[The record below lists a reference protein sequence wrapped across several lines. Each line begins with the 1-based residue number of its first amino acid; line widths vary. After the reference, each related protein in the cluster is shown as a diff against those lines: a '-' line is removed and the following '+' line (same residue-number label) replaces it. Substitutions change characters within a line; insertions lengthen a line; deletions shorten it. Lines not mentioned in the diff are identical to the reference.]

1 MNLFSI
7 FLAVSIPN
15 NSDNRH
21 RKEKRRV
28 TIYRVRWNAF
38 RCKGQEQNEIRDIF
52 DRIYVILSMMRNIW
66 NLPEPFVIQSMLL
79 EFILSYLFCDHMKWV
94 FETIKNTGKLS
105 NLKNI
110 GYNLTFLW
118 SAFEASFL
126 NVCCETSSSNSTYS
140 TTRANRVWSRNNQI
154 TCRNMSTD
162 YLLAK

>member
-28 TIYRVRWNAF
+28 AIYRVRWNAF
-38 RCKGQEQNEIRDIF
+38 HCKGQEEKQIREIF
-52 DRIYVILSMMRNIW
+52 DRIYVILSMIKNIFK
-66 NLPEPFVIQSMLL
+66 LPDFVSKVWFWI
-79 EFILSYLFCDHMKWV
+79 SYHLIYFDHMKCC
-94 FETIKNTGKLS
+94 FETIKNTEKLGI
-105 NLKNI
+105 LKNI

-140 TTRANRVWSRNNQI
+140 TAQANRVWSRNNQI
-154 TCRNMSTD
+154 TYRKMSTD

>member
-66 NLPEPFVIQSMLL
+66 NLPEFV
-79 EFILSYLFCDHMKWV
+79 LSYLFCDHMK
-94 FETIKNTGKLS
+94 
-105 NLKNI
+105 
-110 GYNLTFLW
+110 
-118 SAFEASFL
+118 
-126 NVCCETSSSNSTYS
+126 
-140 TTRANRVWSRNNQI
+140 
-154 TCRNMSTD
+154 
-162 YLLAK
+162 

>member
-38 RCKGQEQNEIRDIF
+38 RCKGQEQNDIRDIF
-52 DRIYVILSMMRNIW
+52 DRIYVILSMIRNIF
-66 NLPEPFVIQSMLL
+66 NPPEYS
-79 EFILSYLFCDHMKWV
+79 DHMKWF
-94 FETIKNTGKLS
+94 FETIKNIVKLS

-140 TTRANRVWSRNNQI
+140 ATRANRVWSRNNQI